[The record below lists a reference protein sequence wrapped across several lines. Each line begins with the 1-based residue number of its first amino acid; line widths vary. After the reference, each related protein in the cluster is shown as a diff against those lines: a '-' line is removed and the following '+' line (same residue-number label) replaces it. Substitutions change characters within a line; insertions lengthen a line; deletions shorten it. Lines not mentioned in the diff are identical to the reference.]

1 MRFDIFK
8 RSRPKGDG
16 GTAKGGGDA
25 PKDCPKDGQEESS
38 EVFLPPACG
47 GGLHWGRSN
56 AMLLS
61 AVYRCV
67 EVISDSVAQ
76 LPLEPYRVDEKGF
89 RSRYTAHP
97 TWYLLNREPDGRMS
111 RFTFIK
117 ALVTSVLLNG
127 NGYALIERDSRGD
140 AVALRLLQHGDVSVY
155 DREDFGPGGFDGE
168 DSILYRVSGFDRMLD
183 ASEIIHVLNFSHDGV
198 TGLSTLAHAR
208 QTIELATDSEA
219 HAAGFFRGGANVA
232 GIIAVEGHLND
243 AQANAIQKKWQERF
257 TAQTGTPNGV
267 VAIQGNMK
275 FQPVTVNPADAQ
287 LLETRKF
294 NVVDICRFFG
304 VSPVK
309 AFDLSNSSYS
319 TVEATQLAFLTDTL
333 APLLEKIELE
343 FGRKLYRPSERR
355 RIEVKFDTSVL
366 LRADK
371 SSQAAYYNS
380 LFQVGAIS
388 PNEIRRSLDMEAIE
402 GGDHA
407 FCQVNVQTLGQAVA
421 GKMEN
426 SKFRSASP

>member
-1 MRFDIFK
+1 MFMGFNLFK
-8 RSRPKGDG
+8 RSRP
-16 GTAKGGGDA
+16 KGGGDA
-25 PKDCPKDGQEESS
+25 PKDCPKDGQEEAST
-38 EVFLPPACG
+38 VVLPPAYG
-47 GGLHWGRSN
+47 GGFRWGRSN

-97 TWYLLNREPDGRMS
+97 TWYLLNREPESRMS

-117 ALVTSVLLNG
+117 ALVTSVLLKG
-127 NGYALIERDSRGD
+127 NGYALIERNGRGD
-140 AVALRLLQHGDVSVY
+140 AVALRLLQHGDVSVH
-155 DREDFGPGGFDGE
+155 DRKDRILHGVNGFDGE
-168 DSILYRVSGFDRMLD
+168 DCILYGVTGFNRLLD
-183 ASEIIHVLNFSHDGV
+183 ASEIIHILNFSHDGV

-208 QTIELATDSEA
+208 HTIELATDSEA
-219 HAAGFFRGGANVA
+219 HAAGFFKGGANLA
-232 GIIAVEGHLND
+232 GLISAEGRLNEKQMGD
-243 AQANAIQKKWQERF
+243 IQKSWQEKF
-257 TAQTGTPNGV
+257 NAQSGTPNGV
-267 VAIQGNMK
+267 AILQGNMK
-275 FQPVTVNPADAQ
+275 FQPVSVNPADAQ
-287 LLETRKF
+287 LLETRRF

-388 PNEIRRSLDMEAIE
+388 PNEIRRNLDMEAIE

-421 GKMEN
+421 GKVEN
-426 SKFRSASP
+426 SKNQRFKD